1 MTQKIT
7 SAVEERVDHI
17 LARDQ
22 ASIATSGRFY
32 AATAKLE
39 ELDAALFR
47 ELSAAH
53 LAVLAA
59 TISAAWLDGWDCG
72 RNPDLLVMGPAD
84 EGDE

>member
-7 SAVEERVDHI
+7 SAVVERVDS
-17 LARDQ
+17 LLDNDQ
-22 ASIATSGRFY
+22 TCNVAAGRFY

>member
-39 ELDAALFR
+39 ELDGNLFDELDAAYIAMLD
-47 ELSAAH
+47 
-53 LAVLAA
+53 A
-59 TISAAWLDGWDCG
+59 TISAAWLDGWQCG

-84 EGDE
+84 GGDE